1 MKVISVSVT
10 HSWAPCCLPNAGDC
24 QALPTNAARQP
35 APAIPELTRRGT
47 AQLGQRQSKFC
58 NSQLKG
64 RACPEPRGQRCT
76 APLLSP
82 GPHAHR
88 LRSHCFNEGRPQP
101 VKARPAAAEQRN
113 SVRKCHTAQ
122 RSGSAGTGSRQ
133 PNSPFL
139 SRATVR
145 DEAARSSLLSSDL
158 TPGGREAM
166 RFSSTEPTAPAVRS
180 QCPRDRALLPLLRP
194 GLTRS
199 LHPHRIPPPARPTRS
214 RPASPHHH
222 GGDGLSRHV
231 RHGPTQPPV
240 AAAARTKA
248 LQPAPPPSA
257 LSQSDAASPS
267 ASHLAPEVSR
277 LSRRSSRQDG

>member
-113 SVRKCHTAQ
+113 SVGNCHTAQ

-139 SRATVR
+139 SSTTVR

-180 QCPRDRALLPLLRP
+180 HRPRDRALLPLLRP

-199 LHPHRIPPPARPTRS
+199 LHPHRIPPPARPPNPLPARL
-214 RPASPHHH
+214 ASP
-222 GGDGLSRHV
+222 
-231 RHGPTQPPV
+231 P
-240 AAAARTKA
+240 
-248 LQPAPPPSA
+248 
-257 LSQSDAASPS
+257 
-267 ASHLAPEVSR
+267 
-277 LSRRSSRQDG
+277 RR

>member
-1 MKVISVSVT
+1 MFSLTKVISVSVT
-10 HSWAPCCLPNAGDC
+10 HSWAPCCLQNAGDC
-24 QALPTNAARQP
+24 QALPTNTARQP

-47 AQLGQRQSKFC
+47 AQLGQRQPKFC

-113 SVRKCHTAQ
+113 SVGNCHTAQ
-122 RSGSAGTGSRQ
+122 RSGSSGTGSRQ

-139 SRATVR
+139 SSTTVR

-158 TPGGREAM
+158 TAGGREAM
-166 RFSSTEPTAPAVRS
+166 RFSCTEPTAPADRS
-180 QCPRDRALLPLLRP
+180 HRPRDRTLLPLLRP

-199 LHPHRIPPPARPTRS
+199 LHPHRTPPPARPAPGPPRLTTTAVTGCPGTYDMAPHS
-214 RPASPHHH
+214 RP
-222 GGDGLSRHV
+222 SR
-231 RHGPTQPPV
+231 
-240 AAAARTKA
+240 
-248 LQPAPPPSA
+248 PPPEQKRFSRA
-257 LSQSDAASPS
+257 RPLLPS
-267 ASHLAPEVSR
+267 ANQTPPR
-277 LSRRSSRQDG
+277 PPPRSSRRK